1 MFFLNHPATLS
12 AMDLLRISITVWPE
26 CDVLAPAITRI
37 LPLMRSMMRQ
47 RCKRT
52 SMSTRDMRLLGSS
65 EITNDSSQA
74 KNWKIAKRQFSDFF
88 PFRLRLYHRV
98 RWSSQV
104 FEPMLLFWLMYA
116 WQLGDDKWHGK
127 DFGGCLEVF
136 LPVLRLRVACLHF
149 HQEGAACG
157 SGSDRDMS
165 QVLSYFLGKAFSC
178 LQYQIEELPVLAI

>member
-12 AMDLLRISITVWPE
+12 AMDMLRISITVWPE
-26 CDVLAPAITRI
+26 CDVLAPVITRI

-65 EITNDSSQA
+65 EITNDLSQA

-88 PFRLRLYHRV
+88 PFRLYHRV

-104 FEPMLLFWLMYA
+104 FEPMVLFWLMYA

-127 DFGGCLEVF
+127 DLV
-136 LPVLRLRVACLHF
+136 VVW
-149 HQEGAACG
+149 
-157 SGSDRDMS
+157 
-165 QVLSYFLGKAFSC
+165 KFSC
-178 LQYQIEELPVLAI
+178 RSWGWEWLVCIFTKKGRLADQVQIETCRRC